1 MRSIAVAAA
10 AARSLLL
17 DSDSRL
23 RLSVVVAFPQGG
35 AQVIE
40 RVDAPRV
47 ADAAGVEGARRAI
60 DRYIVRSL
68 VPVGS
73 RRISEIN
80 RFFSRRARSVADL
93 RPSFF
98 AREQGVRASRS
109 ARSAPWRCRERWKP
123 PGGRC
128 GSGSGDE
135 TNGGSIE
142 AEGGWKKVAATF
154 EGRDG
159 VGGGTTGQR
168 IDRARARGASIAN
181 GTTSVHARRGNTR
194 EGRGG
199 GNA

>member
-1 MRSIAVAAA
+1 VSRASIDFDRARATFSKARFEVTDRCGRSIAAAAA

-60 DRYIVRSL
+60 DLSIVRSL

-109 ARSAPWRCRERWKP
+109 ARSAPWR
-123 PGGRC
+123 
-128 GSGSGDE
+128 
-135 TNGGSIE
+135 
-142 AEGGWKKVAATF
+142 
-154 EGRDG
+154 
-159 VGGGTTGQR
+159 
-168 IDRARARGASIAN
+168 
-181 GTTSVHARRGNTR
+181 
-194 EGRGG
+194 
-199 GNA
+199 

>member
-1 MRSIAVAAA
+1 MRSID
-10 AARSLLL
+10 R
-17 DSDSRL
+17 R
-23 RLSVVVAFPQGG
+23 R
-35 AQVIE
+35 
-40 RVDAPRV
+40 RR
-47 ADAAGVEGARRAI
+47 RRAFAPPRFRLTSSSLRRRRVPI
-60 DRYIVRSL
+60 GRRSGDREGRRASRRGRRRRRRCAFARSL

>member
-1 MRSIAVAAA
+1 MRSIERRRRRRRAFAPPRFRLTSSSLRRRRVPSGRRSGDREGRRASRRGRRRRRRCASF
-10 AARSLLL
+10 ARST
-17 DSDSRL
+17 
-23 RLSVVVAFPQGG
+23 
-35 AQVIE
+35 
-40 RVDAPRV
+40 
-47 ADAAGVEGARRAI
+47 
-60 DRYIVRSL
+60 IVRSL

-142 AEGGWKKVAATF
+142 AEGGWKKVA
-154 EGRDG
+154 G
-159 VGGGTTGQR
+159 TGQLKGDA
-168 IDRARARGASIAN
+168 IKY
-181 GTTSVHARRGNTR
+181 
-194 EGRGG
+194 
-199 GNA
+199 

>member
-1 MRSIAVAAA
+1 MSRASIDFDRARATFSKARFEVTDRCGRSIAAAAA

-47 ADAAGVEGARRAI
+47 ADAAGVEGAR
-60 DRYIVRSL
+60 RSL

-142 AEGGWKKVAATF
+142 AEGGWKKVA
-154 EGRDG
+154 G
-159 VGGGTTGQR
+159 TGQLKGDV
-168 IDRARARGASIAN
+168 IKC
-181 GTTSVHARRGNTR
+181 
-194 EGRGG
+194 
-199 GNA
+199 